1 MISCHDFHDLWKS
14 WRDSWSF
21 WTKLFHI
28 WAPHN
33 CSKFH
38 VNCAWENFGHRVA
51 NAWSYLSEKRRR
63 WLKKTRTWFSWAAT
77 RSKSLNSKT
86 KHVNSPE
93 VVEKLGKINIIQS
106 FIGCSSKGLAQKNP
120 KQNMHIGVSSELQN
134 LTGNLSWGDGGFE
147 IGSLN

>member
-1 MISCHDFHDLWKS
+1 M
-14 WRDSWSF
+14 
-21 WTKLFHI
+21 
-28 WAPHN
+28 
-33 CSKFH
+33 
-38 VNCAWENFGHRVA
+38 
-51 NAWSYLSEKRRR
+51 
-63 WLKKTRTWFSWAAT
+63 
-77 RSKSLNSKT
+77 T